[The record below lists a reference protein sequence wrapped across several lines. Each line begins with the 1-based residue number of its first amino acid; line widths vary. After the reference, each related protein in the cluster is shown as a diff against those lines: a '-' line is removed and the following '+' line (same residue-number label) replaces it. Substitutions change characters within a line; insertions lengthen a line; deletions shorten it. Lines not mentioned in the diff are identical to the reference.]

1 MLGGWAVYKIVNES
15 FSRNMGRDYLG
26 SRDIDLGFHLDV
38 NASAEELKKSDFAM
52 AVNALESNGFESVG
66 FRLVKH
72 FDIDSHQELTPEQA
86 KQKPLHDLFDV
97 YVDPIVDTIPSIAQA
112 AFGFV
117 PIDEPILSYA
127 FQRTGAQLTEIFGK
141 SVILPLPHLML
152 AMKFRSMPH
161 RDKEHKVIKD
171 LADIYALA
179 WHSPTKLDDLKRQ
192 METIVSRDE
201 RKKVL
206 MKITPKHV
214 DLASQATGVD
224 SGEIQ
229 RVLTELKN

>member
-15 FSRNMGRDYLG
+15 FSRSMGRDYLG
-26 SRDIDLGFHLDV
+26 SRDIDLGFHLDA
-38 NASAEELKKSDFAM
+38 NASTSELKKSDFAA

-72 FDIDSHQELTPEQA
+72 FDVDSRQELTPEQA
-86 KQKPLHDLFDV
+86 KRKPSYDLFEV
-97 YVDPIVDTIPSIAQA
+97 YVDPIVDTIPSNAQA

-117 PIDEPILSYA
+117 PIDEPVLSFV
-127 FQRTGAQLTEIFGK
+127 FQQTGGQSAQIFGK
-141 SVILPLPHLML
+141 KVVLPLPHLML
-152 AMKFRSMPH
+152 AMKFHSMPN
-161 RDKEHKVIKD
+161 RDKEHKMIKD

-179 WHSPTKLDDLKRQ
+179 WHSPTKLDDLKWQ
-192 METIVSRDE
+192 METIVSREE
-201 RKKVL
+201 RRKVL
-206 MKITPKHV
+206 MNITTEHV